1 MGAGGLL
8 NLNSLMPRFPKP
20 VLPKAS
26 SLRAA
31 VFLAVLPVLSGAE
44 TTIYR
49 FGGAGLPRPP
59 DATRPG
65 VRFQQMGWGDFDAL
79 KGGEATRVY
88 MDEQV
93 LSPWVYDPQ
102 VNSAARLWKTQSGL
116 HSLFDGDGNSFWRS
130 VAYECGMS
138 FAARCIDRYGLP
150 GVLTIEFADRVFVE
164 RIRLISGGILS
175 PMTPVNTAKVV
186 RNLGV
191 SSFLLQP
198 PETGTFLHPFQVEVN
213 ENRAPFLDVEMTS
226 EQPVAGL
233 QLALGAHATEREITE
248 IEIYARGVSRLASY
262 VADIIDF
269 GRPAVWG
276 ALQWN
281 FEEAAGSSVFLQTR
295 NGEDANL
302 LKYWRYT
309 GIGDQKVRVTREEHD
324 QLKRSQ
330 RAPPT
335 YNYDSWNNWTP
346 RFNATRGTGEPPVY
360 PGPRR
365 SFQFRLDFLSLEDAG
380 TRLEFLEFRASDAAV
395 SQVVGELAPVEVR
408 AGPPVRFTY
417 ALKARLQDGDAGF
430 DRVEIQAAA
439 ARFNRLYEVRIDT
452 SVVPFETVAQEDRRL
467 VVGLP
472 RIDRA
477 LSDAVIEVVF
487 DAQVLRYGAAFKA
500 HLIDS
505 ERPFDVPQPVVA
517 GDVIDEVFS
526 DRVWIETSVA
536 VLSVLEAQLRPAL
549 LTPNGDGI
557 NDEVRI
563 AYDLVET
570 TGGVPVEVEIRD
582 LLGRKVRGIYSGLDG
597 IGHFERVWD
606 GRNGE
611 GETVPPGIYIWRVS
625 GELER
630 GRAAR
635 TGAFPIEART
645 VRPNWHPE
653 G

>member
-1 MGAGGLL
+1 M
-8 NLNSLMPRFPKP
+8 
-20 VLPKAS
+20 
-26 SLRAA
+26 
-31 VFLAVLPVLSGAE
+31 FLAVFPALSGAE

-49 FGGAGLPRPP
+49 FGGEDLPRPS
-59 DATRPG
+59 DASQEG
-65 VRFQQMGWGDFDAL
+65 VRFRQMSWADFDAL
-79 KGGEATRVY
+79 KGGEATRVF

-93 LSPWVYDPQ
+93 LSPWVYDPL
-102 VNSAARLWKTQSGL
+102 VNSASMLWKPQSGL
-116 HSLFDGDGNSFWRS
+116 QALFDGDRNTFWRS

-138 FAARCIDRYGLP
+138 IATRCIDRYGLP
-150 GVLTIEFADRVFVE
+150 GVLIIEFADKVFVE
-164 RIRLISGGILS
+164 RIQLISGGIII
-175 PMTPVNTAKVV
+175 PMSPVNTAKVV

-198 PETGTFLHPFQVEVN
+198 PEAETLLHPFQVEVN
-213 ENRAPFLDVEMTS
+213 ENRAPLLDVEITS

-233 QLALGAHATEREITE
+233 QLALGAHAREREITE
-248 IEIYARGVSRLASY
+248 IEIYASGVSRLASY

-269 GRPAVWG
+269 RRPAVWG
-276 ALQWN
+276 ALRWK
-281 FEEAAGSSVFLQTR
+281 FDEAAGSSVFLQTR
-295 NGEDANL
+295 NGEDADL

-309 GIGDQKVRVTREEHD
+309 GIGDQKVGVTREEYD
-324 QLKRSQ
+324 QLRRSQ
-330 RAPPT
+330 RAAPT

-346 RFNATRGTGEPPVY
+346 RFNVTREQGEPPIF
-360 PGPRR
+360 PAPRR
-365 SFQFRLDFLSLEDAG
+365 SFQFRLDFISLEDSG

-408 AGPPVRFTY
+408 AGPPTRFTY
-417 ALKARLQDGDAGF
+417 ALKARLGDGDAGF
-430 DRVEIQAAA
+430 DRVEIQSVA
-439 ARFNRLYEVRIDT
+439 ARFNRLREVRIDT
-452 SVVPFETVAQEDRRL
+452 SVVPFEMVMQEDRRL

-472 RIDRA
+472 RIDQT
-477 LSDAVIEVVF
+477 LSDAIIEVIF
-487 DAQVLRYGAAFKA
+487 DAQVLRYGAAFRA

-536 VLSVLEAQLRPAL
+536 VQSVLEAQVLPAV

-563 AYDLVET
+563 FYDLVET

-582 LLGRKVRGIYSGLDG
+582 LLGRKVRGIYSGSDR
-597 IGHFERVWD
+597 IGHYERVWD

-611 GETVPPGIYIWRVS
+611 GETVPPGIYIWRIS

-630 GRAAR
+630 GSAAR
-635 TGAFPIEART
+635 TGILC
-645 VRPNWHPE
+645 VSY
-653 G
+653 

>member
-1 MGAGGLL
+1 M
-8 NLNSLMPRFPKP
+8 
-20 VLPKAS
+20 
-26 SLRAA
+26 
-31 VFLAVLPVLSGAE
+31 FLAALPALSGAE

-59 DATRPG
+59 DASRTG
-65 VRFQQMGWGDFDAL
+65 VRFQQMGWEDFDVL
-79 KGGEATRVY
+79 NGGEATRVY
-88 MDEQV
+88 MDGV
-93 LSPWVYDPQ
+93 ISPWVYDPQ
-102 VNSAARLWKTQSGL
+102 VNSAARLWKSQSGFQA
-116 HSLFDGDGNSFWRS
+116 LFDGDRNTLWRS

-138 FAARCIDRYGLP
+138 FATRCIDRYGLP

-164 RIRLISGGILS
+164 RIRLISGGIPG
-175 PMTPVNTAKVV
+175 PMSPVNTAKVV

-191 SSFLLQP
+191 SSFQLQP
-198 PETGTFLHPFQVEVN
+198 PEAETLLHPFQVEVN
-213 ENRAPFLDVEMTS
+213 GNVAPLLDVEIRS
-226 EQPVAGL
+226 DQPVDGL
-233 QLALGAHATEREITE
+233 QLALGAHAREREITE
-248 IEIYARGVSRLASY
+248 IEIYARGVSHQASY

-276 ALQWN
+276 ALQWK
-281 FEEAAGSSVFLQTR
+281 FDEAPGSTVFLQTR

-309 GIGDQKVRVTREEHD
+309 GIGDQKVGVTREEYD

-335 YNYDSWNNWTP
+335 YNYESWNKWTP
-346 RFNATRGTGEPPVY
+346 RFNVTQGTGEPPVY
-360 PGPRR
+360 PEPRP
-365 SFQFRLDFLSLEDAG
+365 SFQFRLDFLSLKDSG

-395 SQVVGELAPVEVR
+395 SQVVGELDPVEVR
-408 AGPPVRFTY
+408 AGTPVRFTY
-417 ALKARLQDGDAGF
+417 ALKARLHDEDAGF

-439 ARFNRLYEVRIDT
+439 ARFNRLREVRIDT
-452 SVVPFETVAQEDRRL
+452 VLVPFETVAQEDRRL

-472 RIDRA
+472 RIDRT
-477 LSDAVIEVVF
+477 LSDAIIEVAF
-487 DAQVLRYGAAFKA
+487 DAQVLRYGAAFRA
-500 HLIDS
+500 RLIDS

-536 VLSVLEAQLRPAL
+536 VQSVLEAQLLPAV

-557 NDEVRI
+557 NDEVWI
-563 AYDLVET
+563 VYDLVET

-582 LLGRKVRGIYSGLDG
+582 LIGRKVRGIYSGLDR

-611 GETVPPGIYIWRVS
+611 GVTVPPGIYIWRVT

-630 GRAAR
+630 GRATR
-635 TGAFPIEART
+635 TG
-645 VRPNWHPE
+645 VLSVSY
-653 G
+653 

>member
-1 MGAGGLL
+1 M
-8 NLNSLMPRFPKP
+8 
-20 VLPKAS
+20 
-26 SLRAA
+26 
-31 VFLAVLPVLSGAE
+31 FLAVFPALSGAE

-49 FGGAGLPRPP
+49 FGGADLPPP
-59 DATRPG
+59 ADANRAG
-65 VRFQQMGWGDFDAL
+65 VRFRQMRWAEFDAL
-79 KGGEATRVY
+79 KGGEAARVY

-102 VNSAARLWKTQSGL
+102 VNSASMLWKPQSGL
-116 HSLFDGDGNSFWRS
+116 HALFDGDENTFWRS
-130 VAYECGMS
+130 VSYECGMS
-138 FAARCIDRYGLP
+138 VGTRCTDRYALP
-150 GVLTIEFADRVFVE
+150 GVLNIEFADRVFVE
-164 RIRLISGGILS
+164 RIRLISGGIIEPLS
-175 PMTPVNTAKVV
+175 PVNTTKVV

-191 SSFLLQP
+191 SSFLLQL
-198 PETGTFLHPFQVEVN
+198 PEAETLLHPFQVEVN
-213 ENRAPFLDVEMTS
+213 ENRAPLLDVEMTN
-226 EQPVAGL
+226 EQPVAGM

-276 ALQWN
+276 SLKWK
-281 FEEAAGSSVFLQTR
+281 FDEAPASSIFLQTR
-295 NGEDANL
+295 NGEDADL
-302 LKYWRYT
+302 LKYWKYT
-309 GIGDQKVRVTREEHD
+309 GIGDQKVGVTREEYD
-324 QLKRSQ
+324 QLRRSQ

-346 RFNATRGTGEPPVY
+346 RFNVTREQGEPPIY

-365 SFQFRLDFLSLEDAG
+365 SFQFSLDFISQENAG

-408 AGPPVRFTY
+408 AGPPTRFTY

-430 DRVEIQAAA
+430 DRVEIQSVA
-439 ARFNRLYEVRIDT
+439 ARFNRLREVRIDT
-452 SVVPFETVAQEDRRL
+452 SVVPFEAVSQEDRRL

-472 RIDRA
+472 RIDQM
-477 LSDAVIEVVF
+477 LSDAIVEVVF
-487 DAQVLRYGAAFKA
+487 DAQVLRYGAAFRA

-536 VLSVLEAQLRPAL
+536 VRSVLEAQVLPAV

-563 AYDLVET
+563 FYDLVET
-570 TGGVPVEVEIRD
+570 TGGVPVEVEILD
-582 LLGRKVRGIYSGLDG
+582 LFGRKVRRIYSGADR
-597 IGHFERVWD
+597 IGHYERVWD

-611 GETVPPGIYIWRVS
+611 GETVPPGIYIWRIS

-630 GRAAR
+630 GSAAR
-635 TGAFPIEART
+635 TGILC
-645 VRPNWHPE
+645 VSY
-653 G
+653 

>member
-8 NLNSLMPRFPKP
+8 NLNSLMFRIP
-20 VLPKAS
+20 VPILARAS

-31 VFLAVLPVLSGAE
+31 VFLAALPALSGAE

-59 DATRPG
+59 DASRTG
-65 VRFQQMGWGDFDAL
+65 VRFQQMGWEDFDVL

-88 MDEQV
+88 MDEV
-93 LSPWVYDPQ
+93 ISPWVFDPQ
-102 VNSAARLWKTQSGL
+102 VNSAARLWKPQSGFQA
-116 HSLFDGDGNSFWRS
+116 LFDGDRNTLWRS

-138 FAARCIDRYGLP
+138 VATRCIDRYGLP

-164 RIRLISGGILS
+164 RIRLISGGIPV

-191 SSFLLQP
+191 SSFQFQP
-198 PETGTFLHPFQVEVN
+198 PEAETLLYPFQVEVN
-213 ENRAPFLDVEMTS
+213 ENVAALLDVEIRS
-226 EQPVAGL
+226 DQPVAGL
-233 QLALGAHATEREITE
+233 QLALGAHARKREITE
-248 IEIYARGVSRLASY
+248 IEIYARGVSHLASY

-276 ALQWN
+276 ALGWK
-281 FEEAAGSSVFLQTR
+281 FDEAPGSSLFLQTR

-302 LKYWRYT
+302 LRYWRYT
-309 GIGDQKVRVTREEHD
+309 GIGDQKVQVTREEYD

-346 RFNATRGTGEPPVY
+346 RFNVTRGTGEPPVY
-360 PGPRR
+360 PEPRP
-365 SFQFRLDFLSLEDAG
+365 SFQFRLDFISLDDSG
-380 TRLEFLEFRASDAAV
+380 TRLEFLQFRASDAAV
-395 SQVVGELAPVEVR
+395 SQVVGELDPVEVR

-417 ALKARLQDGDAGF
+417 ALKARLQDGDPGF

-439 ARFNRLYEVRIDT
+439 ARFNRLREVRIDT
-452 SVVPFETVAQEDRRL
+452 SVVPFQTVVQEDRRIL
-467 VVGLP
+467 VGLP
-472 RIDRA
+472 RIDRT
-477 LSDAVIEVVF
+477 LSDAIIEVVF
-487 DAQVLRYGAAFKA
+487 DAQVLRYGAAFRA

-536 VLSVLEAQLRPAL
+536 VQSVLQAQLLPAV

-563 AYDLVET
+563 VYDLVET

-582 LLGRKVRGIYSGLDG
+582 LLGRKVRGIYSGLDR

-606 GRNGE
+606 GRNGQ
-611 GETVPPGIYIWRVS
+611 GETVPPGIYIWRVI

-630 GRAAR
+630 GSATR
-635 TGAFPIEART
+635 TGVLA
-645 VRPNWHPE
+645 VSY
-653 G
+653 